1 MAFTLKKNISIF
13 LIFTLSLLLSACS
26 LKQDVA
32 SLYKQEAPLESQI
45 IIPKSFSANKK
56 ETIKVILTQDD
67 KRVKNPDYVHF
78 EIWKQD
84 GSVKYNMEPAEN
96 VGNGMYSLSKEFESD
111 GLYYVKVH
119 ASSNGSII
127 MPQKQFIVGKLS
139 KSELEFL
146 QKGKQKQSGNHEHH
160 H

>member
-1 MAFTLKKNISIF
+1 
-13 LIFTLSLLLSACS
+13 
-26 LKQDVA
+26 
-32 SLYKQEAPLESQI
+32 
-45 IIPKSFSANKK
+45 
-56 ETIKVILTQDD
+56 
-67 KRVKNPDYVHF
+67 
-78 EIWKQD
+78 
-84 GSVKYNMEPAEN
+84 MEPAEN

>member
-1 MAFTLKKNISIF
+1 MLN
-13 LIFTLSLLLSACS
+13 ACS
-26 LKQDVA
+26 LEQDAA

-45 IIPKSFSANKK
+45 IIPKSFSNNEK
-56 ETIKVILTQDD
+56 ETIKVILTQSG

-84 GSVKYNMEPAEN
+84 GSVKYNMEAAEN
-96 VGNGMYSLSKEFESD
+96 EGNGTYSLSKELDHD

-119 ASSNGSII
+119 ASNDNSII

-139 KSELEFL
+139 KSELELL
-146 QKGKQKQSGNHEHH
+146 QKGVQKQTEAHEHH